1 MLIKSRISYIVLVL
15 LLLTVA
21 IPAWPASV
29 QVQFPYDIDN
39 LPTGN
44 FPGPEDVDW
53 NGDGI
58 YSAPTPT
65 IKYLRLGA
73 TDGYAKMADGE
84 DIYTFGFLDLTGVP
98 EDMVMDQGFNNAN
111 FPAPTLIMNEGD
123 EVYLNLSNIGM
134 KLRPDLFD
142 PHTVHFHGFPN
153 ASAVFDGEPMASIA
167 VRMMSTL
174 TYYYHPVDP
183 GTYMYHCH
191 VEATEH
197 MEMGMLGNLV
207 VRPRQNGTTISYNG
221 KNYTQFAYNDIDGR
235 TGYDVEAIIKI
246 ADFDPVF
253 HKNDETFQP
262 LPFADYE
269 ARYFMLNGRGYP
281 DTINPAEITNS
292 TNNYAAQKLHSRI
305 AVTRPGERT
314 LLLRI
319 INLSVQNFTTVEIP
333 GLQMKVGGKCARLMR
348 GPNPVDGT
356 GPGTGND
363 TGYYVS
369 SMLVGPGE
377 SVDLL
382 IDTQGAQ
389 AGTYYLYSRN
399 LDQLNNNLMDRGG
412 VMTEIVLN

>member
-1 MLIKSRISYIVLVL
+1 MRTISRIVSTGLALAL
-15 LLLTVA
+15 LSVA
-21 IPAWPASV
+21 VPAWADSV

-39 LPTGN
+39 QPTGN
-44 FPGPEDVDW
+44 FPGSEDVDW
-53 NGDGI
+53 NGDGL
-58 YSAPTPT
+58 YTAPTPT
-65 IKYLRLGA
+65 VMYKRLAG
-73 TDGYAKMADGE
+73 TDGFAKMADGE

-98 EDMVMDQGFNNAN
+98 ESMVMSTAYNNAD

-123 EVYLNLSNIGM
+123 DVYLNLTNVGM

-153 ASAVFDGEPMASIA
+153 AATVFDGEPMASFG
-167 VRMMSTL
+167 VNMMSTI
-174 TYYYHPVDP
+174 TYFYHPVDP

-207 VRPRQNGTTISYNG
+207 VRPRQNGTTINYNG
-221 KNYTQFAYNDIDGR
+221 TNYSQFAYNDIDGR
-235 TGYDVEAIIKI
+235 TGYDVEAMIKF

-253 HKNDETFQP
+253 HEHDATFQP

-269 ARYFMLNGRGYP
+269 ARYFLLNGRGYP
-281 DTINPAEITNS
+281 DTINTGVI
-292 TNNYAAQKLHSRI
+292 NNVNGYPAQKINSLVT
-305 AVTRPGERT
+305 VTRPGQRT
-314 LLLRI
+314 LLLRL
-319 INLSVQNFTTVEIP
+319 INLSVQNFTTIEIP
-333 GLQMKVGGKCARLMR
+333 GLPMKVAGRCARLLR

-356 GPGTGND
+356 GPGAAND
-363 TGYYVS
+363 TSYYVS

-377 SVDLL
+377 SVDLI
-382 IDTQGAQ
+382 IDTQGVQ

-412 VMTEIVLN
+412 AMTEIVIN